1 MEDPPSPRMSAMDMI
16 MLSLGGKQRSL
27 EQWRELASYAGLKVV
42 GVHRDRS
49 GRSESLCVIE
59 CVLDDGTAVE
69 AGEEDAIS
77 AGAFEKETGEAWSP
91 VSADSQFSSTSTG
104 ATSAFPENSVSRKTN
119 NAAGMPVTAK
129 VRGSSSSGSVMKSSA
144 ACLPP
149 MMESIAQKVRGWF
162 SQTEVLN
169 TLFY

>member
-59 CVLDDGTAVE
+59 CILDDGTAVV
-69 AGEEDAIS
+69 GEEEDVVS
-77 AGAFEKETGEAWSP
+77 AGAFAKETGEAWSP

-104 ATSAFPENSVSRKTN
+104 ATSAFSDNSVLRKNN
-119 NAAGMPVTAK
+119 NAAMSAAAPAA
-129 VRGSSSSGSVMKSSA
+129 RRPSSGSAMKSSV

-149 MMESIAQKVRGWF
+149 MVESIAQKVCGWF
-162 SQTEVLN
+162 S
-169 TLFY
+169 